1 MSIFFPFFF
10 FFCTEAGNIGPMCEL
25 YMNIFLYLA
34 YLGCYDNIFKFLE
47 HCGFPLMC
55 MND

>member
-1 MSIFFPFFF
+1 
-10 FFCTEAGNIGPMCEL
+10 MCEL